1 MITQKNLPEADE
13 GLSLAQRRAFMRLP
27 LEERRARLAAQAS
40 WMIEHYVQ
48 EPEQTERWAWQ
59 AGDISEPESH
69 G

>member
-1 MITQKNLPEADE
+1 MTTRKNLPKADE

-40 WMIEHYVQ
+40 RMIEHYAQ
-48 EPEQTERWAWQ
+48 GPEQTERCAWQ
-59 AGDISEPESH
+59 GGDISEPESH